1 MLREV
6 YNDNC
11 LPYQSQ
17 WRKVTL
23 LALLLYSSLW
33 FQKQHVVI
41 HHLILLLI
49 ISHVYIGMYKLVLRY
64 VIMAID
70 TTDHMIIMFFTL
82 GSKRVSIKEHD
93 FNNKVTRLL
102 FYRSIKKHA
111 EYVAYDLNP
120 AWSRSLDLLKSGW
133 LHSLS
138 TMESITGVT
147 RNVTIYRL
155 GYL

>member
-1 MLREV
+1 
-6 YNDNC
+6 
-11 LPYQSQ
+11 
-17 WRKVTL
+17 
-23 LALLLYSSLW
+23 
-33 FQKQHVVI
+33 
-41 HHLILLLI
+41 
-49 ISHVYIGMYKLVLRY
+49 MYKLVLRY

-120 AWSRSLDLLKSGW
+120 AWSRSLDLLKSG
-133 LHSLS
+133 
-138 TMESITGVT
+138 
-147 RNVTIYRL
+147 
-155 GYL
+155 